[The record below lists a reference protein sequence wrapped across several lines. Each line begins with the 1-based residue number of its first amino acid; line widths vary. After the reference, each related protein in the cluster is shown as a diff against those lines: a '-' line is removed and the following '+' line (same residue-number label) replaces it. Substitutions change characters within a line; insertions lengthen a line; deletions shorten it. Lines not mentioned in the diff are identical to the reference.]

1 MAVYEV
7 TSPDGEV
14 YEINAPDNASETEV
28 LSYAQSQFSQ
38 QPPAQAKPERQTG
51 SDWMPTPENL
61 AQNRADN
68 EARAGQQRET
78 RKDRSIYSEAGRQ
91 LVGLPAR
98 YATET
103 VVGVADLLA
112 TPVRAGM
119 NALLPDDY
127 QVRPVSQILAES
139 DFLPKPETK
148 TERIVGDV
156 SKAALATA
164 LPLKGAQMIKPSGL
178 VGQGMQKTLTAQPAT
193 QLVSGGA
200 AGAGG
205 GFAREGGAGEGG
217 QIAGGLAAGIGTALL
232 ANPLTSLTRTA
243 TAAATKAVTPKVPV
257 DVKINNALKNKGLT
271 LNDLSESVKNSIRAD
286 VDEALKT
293 GDNLSGDSL
302 SRLVEYRLTGAT
314 PTKGTLT
321 LNPSD
326 VTRQRNIAKRG
337 AASTDPKAQ
346 QLSQIENENNQI
358 LLNKMD
364 ELGASQYT
372 DDFTAGKIIY
382 DDISSTIQNAKN
394 NIDTLYSNAKSIDG
408 RFAEL
413 DNVKFMN
420 EVNDRLDFNMIGTYL
435 PKEIRKYVNQISEGT
450 IPLNVRVAEV
460 MKSIIATA
468 QRSTDDGNAKKAL
481 SIVRQTI
488 DDTPLKPNQAL
499 GQEAINAFNSA
510 RKATYQYHKLI
521 DSTPALK
528 SIVNGVEPDKI
539 FEKQVIN
546 GTAKSLENLLKISSA
561 ETVQALK
568 NNVLGYI
575 KSKATGGA
583 ANEVARLSGD
593 TLRKTL
599 QKIGDAKLKLLFTP
613 DELLQIKSISNVAKY
628 EAFQPVGSAVNNSN
642 TASAVLGAME
652 KFASMPIL
660 GKIPLAKQIISEPV
674 ENVVVGNAA
683 KNILNPTNSLLA
695 PTVKDKRML
704 NLLPY
709 TGLLSNQYS
718 NQYGFI
724 GQDKDV
730 DNIQLDPIVVTP

>member
-51 SDWMPTPENL
+51 SNWMPTPENL

-78 RKDRSIYSEAGRQ
+78 RKDRSIYSEVGRQ
-91 LVGLPAR
+91 FIGLPAR
-98 YATET
+98 YAAET
-103 VVGVADLLA
+103 VTGVADLLA
-112 TPVRAGM
+112 TPFRAGM
-119 NALLPDDY
+119 NALLPEDY

-205 GFAREGGAGEGG
+205 GFAREEGAGEGG

-243 TAAATKAVTPKVPV
+243 TAAETKAITPKVPV

-364 ELGASQYT
+364 ELGASQYA

-382 DDISSTIQNAKN
+382 DDISSTIQNAEN
-394 NIDTLYSNAKSIDG
+394 NINTLYSNAKNING
-408 RFAEL
+408 RAAEL
-413 DNVKFMN
+413 DNVTFSNKLNTELDKELKGAFLPQ
-420 EVNDRLDFNMIGTYL
+420 EIRTIVNDVATG
-435 PKEIRKYVNQISEGT
+435 K
-450 IPLNVRVAEV
+450 IPLNVQVSEQLKTILA
-460 MKSIIATA
+460 SS
-468 QRSTDDGNAKKAL
+468 QRGAADGNVKQAL
-481 SIVRQTI
+481 SIVRKAL
-488 DDTPLKPNQAL
+488 DETPLKAGQQL
-499 GQEAINAFNSA
+499 GEESINAFNAA
-510 RKATYQYHKLI
+510 RKANYEYNKLI
-521 DSTPALK
+521 ESNPVLK

-660 GKIPLAKQIISEPV
+660 GKIPLARQIISEPV

-683 KNILNPTNSLLA
+683 KNILNPTNSLLS

-718 NQYGFI
+718 NQ
-724 GQDKDV
+724 
-730 DNIQLDPIVVTP
+730 

>member
-51 SDWMPTPENL
+51 SNWMPTPENL

-98 YATET
+98 YAAET
-103 VVGVADLLA
+103 VTGVADLLA
-112 TPVRAGM
+112 TPFRAGM
-119 NALLPDDY
+119 NALLPEDY

-205 GFAREGGAGEGG
+205 GFAREEGAGEGG

-546 GTAKSLENLLKISSA
+546 GTAQGLENLLKISSA

-718 NQYGFI
+718 NQ
-724 GQDKDV
+724 
-730 DNIQLDPIVVTP
+730 